1 MVDKV
6 IVPGN
11 QETEDPKHVEAMVA
25 KAEAASE
32 APVDQDTGSLNV
44 DDRPEWLPEK
54 FNSAEDLAKAY
65 SELESKLGQPKET
78 TQNESK
84 AEQPSDNDVAQ
95 ELDSRGLD
103 LQEFSSEFSEK
114 GELSQDSYEK
124 LEKAGITRNIVDQ
137 YIDGQQAL
145 AAQYE
150 SDVMSIAGGNEGFSE
165 MTEWARSNLSENEI
179 SVYNRAVDSGDI
191 EQARLAV
198 AGVYQKFSAARPN
211 EPSLLRGNTAGP
223 SAGDSYESV
232 AQLTKDMST
241 PEYKS
246 DPAFRARVQQKLS
259 RSNIL

>member
-150 SDVMSIAGGNEGFSE
+150 SDVMSIAGGNEGF
-165 MTEWARSNLSENEI
+165 
-179 SVYNRAVDSGDI
+179 
-191 EQARLAV
+191 
-198 AGVYQKFSAARPN
+198 
-211 EPSLLRGNTAGP
+211 
-223 SAGDSYESV
+223 
-232 AQLTKDMST
+232 
-241 PEYKS
+241 
-246 DPAFRARVQQKLS
+246 
-259 RSNIL
+259 